1 MNEKCPN
8 CGYDLTLTFRK
19 DLEKELQGKYFKKQ
33 EEIINKFN
41 SQIEEIKIKNQ
52 DLKNKLENKNILLK
66 ERLKLELKTEFSKKE
81 IDLETQK
88 LDLENK
94 LKSLEDNKEK
104 EIKLALMKGLQ
115 RQEKELSANFTIEQT
130 EKNEQIIR
138 LQDLIKELK
147 NKSIQNSQQAKG
159 EAGELLIENA
169 LKIEFPIDRIEEVP
183 KGINGADISYYVRD
197 AKENELGLI
206 CIESKN
212 AKKFSYSWINKL
224 KDDMKRKNAN
234 FGLIVT
240 VDIPKDQKKFE
251 EEDLFICGFS
261 EYVMAIKLLRNNIIE
276 QSKMKSKVAFKND
289 KKSLVYDYVTGK
301 EFANWIRTILDYLRD
316 QKNQLEIDKRSM
328 QKSFA
333 IREKQIDKVIESQ
346 QTLIGHFKGLGT
358 GNDFKVLEDT
368 NEE

>member
-159 EAGELLIENA
+159 EAGELLLENA
-169 LKIEFPIDRIEEVP
+169 L
-183 KGINGADISYYVRD
+183 N
-197 AKENELGLI
+197 
-206 CIESKN
+206 
-212 AKKFSYSWINKL
+212 
-224 KDDMKRKNAN
+224 M
-234 FGLIVT
+234 
-240 VDIPKDQKKFE
+240 
-251 EEDLFICGFS
+251 
-261 EYVMAIKLLRNNIIE
+261 
-276 QSKMKSKVAFKND
+276 
-289 KKSLVYDYVTGK
+289 
-301 EFANWIRTILDYLRD
+301 
-316 QKNQLEIDKRSM
+316 
-328 QKSFA
+328 
-333 IREKQIDKVIESQ
+333 EK
-346 QTLIGHFKGLGT
+346 
-358 GNDFKVLEDT
+358 
-368 NEE
+368 